1 MNPKA
6 KIFVA
11 GHRGMVGSALVR
23 RLCTGAY
30 HRLVLLARSELD
42 LLDQHAVLEFLA
54 DAQPDYIFIAAAKVG
69 GISANDS
76 QRADFLYENLQIQ
89 APSCWT

>member
-1 MNPKA
+1 MNSKA

-23 RLCTGAY
+23 RLRTGAY

-89 APSCWT
+89 ASSCWT